1 MSIPKKGEK
10 APAFSGPDQ
19 DGNVVSLSDFKGRKL
34 ILFFYPKDDTPGCTA
49 EACSLRD
56 KRTILLKEGYEVLGV
71 SPDTVQKHRK
81 FVDKYDLP
89 FRLLADPDL
98 ATIKAYGVWGPKTAR
113 GLCAWRELT
122 GRAGSR
128 RAPRVSELRAVTAT
142 ARLRVSRAMVT
153 GLNVSR
159 TCQTMTWVTGSG
171 KRVRVVR
178 AVFPVSTGK
187 AATKTRKGSFRVFRR
202 QDRWANSQEFPS
214 SRPNM
219 YRPVYFSGGQAFH
232 GMQQDRWVYD
242 WPASHGCVRMLRKDV
257 DRLWKAGATAVGTR
271 FRVYGDW

>member
-98 ATIKAYGVWGPKTAR
+98 ATIKAYGVWGPKKFM
-113 GLCAWRELT
+113 GREYD
-122 GRAGSR
+122 G
-128 RAPRVSELRAVTAT
+128 VLRTTFLINEEGVIEEVIDAVRTKDHAKQVLEIHAALSAVT
-142 ARLRVSRAMVT
+142 S
-153 GLNVSR
+153 
-159 TCQTMTWVTGSG
+159 
-171 KRVRVVR
+171 
-178 AVFPVSTGK
+178 
-187 AATKTRKGSFRVFRR
+187 
-202 QDRWANSQEFPS
+202 
-214 SRPNM
+214 
-219 YRPVYFSGGQAFH
+219 
-232 GMQQDRWVYD
+232 
-242 WPASHGCVRMLRKDV
+242 
-257 DRLWKAGATAVGTR
+257 
-271 FRVYGDW
+271 

>member
-1 MSIPKKGEK
+1 MVSAFLGLCVALIVLGAN
-10 APAFSGPDQ
+10 APATATPAAMNAGRAVSKARPTAVPVGVTKKQVRQLQRDLRALGLPVGPID
-19 DGNVVSLSDFKGRKL
+19 
-34 ILFFYPKDDTPGCTA
+34 
-49 EACSLRD
+49 
-56 KRTILLKEGYEVLGV
+56 
-71 SPDTVQKHRK
+71 
-81 FVDKYDLP
+81 
-89 FRLLADPDL
+89 
-98 ATIKAYGVWGPKTAR
+98 GVWGPKTAR

-122 GRAGSR
+122 SRAGSR
-128 RAPRVSELRAVTAT
+128 RAPRASELRSVTAT
-142 ARLRVSRAMVT
+142 VRLRVSRAMVT

-171 KRVRVVR
+171 KKGRVVR